1 MIPILFNA
9 NATQF
14 NNFGIG
20 HLPDA
25 ISPHVVEERNGEFTF
40 EMQYPIDGEHYSD
53 IQLRSIIC
61 AKPSPEQSK
70 QPFRVYRI
78 SKPINGIVTVS
89 ARNVRYD
96 LEGIPVAP
104 FTASGISQALQK
116 IKQNSLVTN
125 PFTFTTDKTNTQTMT
140 LEAPAPALS
149 LLGGVH
155 GSLLDVYGGE
165 YKYNGFTINLLG
177 TRGTDKGVVI
187 RYGVDLIDLQQEE
200 NCAEVYT
207 GVLCFWK
214 STTDSTLVTGEI
226 QNSGTFDYTRVKVV
240 DKSTDYEEAPTVARL
255 NQDAVNYIN
264 NNKVGVPKVSLNVR
278 FANLEQTEEYENIRQ
293 SIELC
298 DQITVKFEK
307 LGVSAMAKV
316 IRTDFDVM
324 NERYISVDIGDHRSS
339 LADSVV
345 SIQAKA
351 ESAPT
356 TTEMQQ
362 AINATTAAI
371 TGANG
376 GAVRLL
382 DTNDDG
388 LPDTLYIADN
398 ASPLLAQKVWRFNYE
413 GWGASEQGYAGP
425 FTMGATFQAGFIA
438 DFITAGTLN
447 ANRIGAN
454 SIAVSKL
461 TGKITGGLESSWELN
476 LTDGTLKI
484 GNISAANITAGTL
497 DADRISAGT
506 IGLAKFT
513 SDAQAAL
520 MTSSSTTTQYYL
532 STSASSATGGSWSS
546 TIPTWT
552 SGKYL
557 WTRTATTK
565 TFADNTTSTTYLPQN
580 GAYDKNLTTALSTAS
595 SASSAA
601 SSANSMEQLI
611 YISKASGTNTVPAP
625 TPWITND
632 ANQQNTWTLRR
643 PTYNSSYPVLFIAT
657 QRKTVGGT
665 ITCTTPVKDETTT
678 VIDGGHITT
687 GTIDASRVTVTNLN
701 ASNITSGT
709 LDASTI
715 TVSNLNAD
723 NITTGSINGQR
734 ITDGT
739 IEGAKIG
746 KGEIT
751 GGVDIYGRP
760 TGNLA
765 ALSITGANLANS
777 TIDGAKIGKGAITGG
792 TDAYGRPTGNLAS
805 LTITGSNIANTT
817 LPGDKL
823 VDHTL
828 GDLQISQSSLSTA
841 SLSGGIN
848 TSLGYADNFNL
859 STTKGL
865 AQNKYPQNFTAGDI
879 DAFKAFYSGSYKVRE
894 QGEVAYDLTGHY
906 HDLKLN
912 SEGKIEIGPPQK
924 DKPVPFE
931 YGGDGYDHASVLATN
946 SSNYTTYDTG
956 YSIGNNVYNPN
967 ASSGGLSTYARLGLY
982 KSDNSLIKTLRLA
995 MSVSVTRGDYPQGE
1009 QYWNAEKGHYIP
1021 YYKYVNNTGYVRAV
1035 VKIGTTEVTVGDI
1048 EVNMLVTDCIDMG
1061 GGGGN
1066 YSYDWS
1072 DEKTGPYGSKQR
1084 DCYFRVN
1091 GNIVQTAKVI
1101 WSSGN
1106 PSFQ

>member
-1 MIPILFNA
+1 MIPILYDA
-9 NATQF
+9 NVTQF

-40 EMQYPIDGEHYSD
+40 EMQYPIDGEHYSE

-96 LEGIPVAP
+96 LEGIPVLP
-104 FTASGISQALQK
+104 FTASGIAQALQA
-116 IKQNSLVTN
+116 IKQNSLITN

-149 LLGGVH
+149 LLGGVR
-155 GSLLDVYGGE
+155 GSLLDLYGGE
-165 YKYNGFTINLLG
+165 YKFNGFTVNLLG

-214 STTDSTLVTGEI
+214 STADSTLVTGEI

-240 DKSTDYEEAPTVARL
+240 DKSTDYENAPTVARL
-255 NQDAVNYIN
+255 NQDAVDYIN
-264 NNKVGVPKVSLNVR
+264 HNKVGVPKVALNMR
-278 FANLEQTEEYENIRQ
+278 FANLEQTEEYSHIRQ
-293 SIELC
+293 SLELC
-298 DQITVKFEK
+298 DQVTVQFEK

-316 IRTDFDVM
+316 IRTDFDVI
-324 NERYISVDIGDHRSS
+324 NERYISVDIGDHRTS

-382 DTNDDG
+382 DTNDDD

-398 ASPLLAQKVWRFNYE
+398 PSPLLASKVWRFNYE
-413 GWGASEQGYAGP
+413 GWGASEHGYAGP

-447 ANRIGAN
+447 ADRIGANSITVSKLTGKINGGLSNSWEIDLTNGTLTIGNISANNITAGTLSADRIGAN

-461 TGKITGGLESSWELN
+461 TGSIVNGQWKIDLDN
-476 LTDGTLKI
+476 GTMNI
-484 GNISAANITAGTL
+484 GNLSAANITSGTL
-497 DADRISAGT
+497 DAARIGANT
-506 IGLAKFT
+506 IAVSKLDNNAK
-513 SDAQAAL
+513 SSL

-532 STSASSATGGSWSS
+532 STSTTSATGGSWSS
-546 TIPTWT
+546 TMPTWA

-565 TFADNTTSTTYLPQN
+565 TFADGTSSTTYSPQN
-580 GAYDKNLTTALSTAS
+580 GTYDKNLTTALSTAS
-595 SASSAA
+595 SASSTA

-611 YISKASGTNTVPAP
+611 YISKASGTSSVPAP

-643 PTYNSSYPVLFIAT
+643 PTYNSTYPVLFVAT

-715 TVSNLNAD
+715 TVNNLNAD

-739 IEGAKIG
+739 IVGSKIG

-751 GGVDIYGRP
+751 GGVDSLGRP

-765 ALSITGANLANS
+765 ALSITGANLANA
-777 TIDGAKIGKGAITGG
+777 TIDGGKIGKGAITGG
-792 TDAYGRPTGNLAS
+792 VDVYGRPTGNLAA
-805 LTITGSNIANTT
+805 LTITGSNIADTT

-823 VDHTL
+823 ENHTL
-828 GDLQISQSSLSTA
+828 DDLQISSNSLTTA

-848 TSLGYADNFNL
+848 RSLGFADFSNDVFNNATRCAYLYCDYLDVGTTGRINGFSATSLSVYYGGYYYSATFQQPSVSL
-859 STTKGL
+859 THST
-865 AQNKYPQNFTAGDI
+865 
-879 DAFKAFYSGSYKVRE
+879 AFKVKDINGNEQWVSNTTGGS
-894 QGEVAYDLTGHY
+894 
-906 HDLKLN
+906 
-912 SEGKIEIGPPQK
+912 IGQ
-924 DKPVPFE
+924 
-931 YGGDGYDHASVLATN
+931 YVLA
-946 SSNYTTYDTG
+946 
-956 YSIGNNVYNPN
+956 
-967 ASSGGLSTYARLGLY
+967 
-982 KSDNSLIKTLRLA
+982 
-995 MSVSVTRGDYPQGE
+995 
-1009 QYWNAEKGHYIP
+1009 H
-1021 YYKYVNNTGYVRAV
+1021 
-1035 VKIGTTEVTVGDI
+1035 
-1048 EVNMLVTDCIDMG
+1048 
-1061 GGGGN
+1061 
-1066 YSYDWS
+1066 
-1072 DEKTGPYGSKQR
+1072 
-1084 DCYFRVN
+1084 
-1091 GNIVQTAKVI
+1091 
-1101 WSSGN
+1101 
-1106 PSFQ
+1106 